1 MQENYEL
8 GNDEIVL
15 LRDFLYQ
22 IASYQIKCEINNDSE
37 KIINLYK

>member
-15 LRDFLYQ
+15 LREFLYQ
-22 IASYQIKCEINNDSE
+22 IASYQIECETNTETENV
-37 KIINLYK
+37 

>member
-22 IASYQIKCEINNDSE
+22 IASYQIECETNAETENV
-37 KIINLYK
+37 II

>member
-15 LRDFLYQ
+15 LREFLYQ
-22 IASYQIKCEINNDSE
+22 IASYQIECETKSE
-37 KIINLYK
+37 TENV